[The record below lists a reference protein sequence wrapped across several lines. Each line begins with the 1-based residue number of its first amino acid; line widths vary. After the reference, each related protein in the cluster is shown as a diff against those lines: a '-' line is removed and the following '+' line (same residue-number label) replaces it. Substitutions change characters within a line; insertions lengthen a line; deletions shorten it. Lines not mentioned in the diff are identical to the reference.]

1 MDSHRAAARL
11 FFEENTPT
19 VFAVELHR
27 VSLVSF
33 VRPTHARRDMEEAV
47 RLKEQGDI
55 EGSLAKIAVAFDK
68 VIDVHRQGTRL
79 SGLASVP
86 WTV

>member
-1 MDSHRAAARL
+1 MDSHPAAARL

-19 VFAVELHR
+19 VFAVELHQ

-55 EGSLAKIAVAFDK
+55 VGSLAKIAVAFDK
-68 VIDVHRQGTRL
+68 VIDVR
-79 SGLASVP
+79 
-86 WTV
+86 